1 MFKPMG
7 WLCAIHLSSVVSAHA
22 ADVQSETLSE
32 LYSLQN
38 AAESADESQ
47 IDQVAPAVTRPSS
60 SVSGLPVPI
69 TVITRKEIE
78 ASHAQDI
85 CNPLNLLHAVPW
97 REGLFAST
105 ANDISEIALCGVS
118 CIKRGRLSGLWI
130 MIIAVAML
138 VFTTA
143 AVVTADARWVQ
154 DQTGRKLWIPDKPL
168 RVVSLA
174 PSITEII
181 FALGEGARIQGVTQ
195 HCDFPP
201 EALSLPRVGS
211 YIHPDLEK
219 IVALKPDLCIATRDG
234 NPLDIVQRLQAL
246 HIPVYAVNPVNLTT
260 VMDALLE
267 IGALLNAKA
276 TAERMVNDMRARIAA
291 VTSRVAG
298 VPERPGVFLQIGV
311 SPIVSV
317 GSDTFIDELITLA
330 GGRNLAAGPAAY
342 PRFSREQVLT
352 LNPDVLII
360 TSMTRGQ
367 DFNAVASAWRQWK
380 EISAVRSQRVF
391 VVDSNVFD
399 RPGPRLVEGLEILAH
414 DIHPDLF

>member
-7 WLCAIHLSSVVSAHA
+7 WLCAILVSAVVSAHA
-22 ADVQSETLSE
+22 
-32 LYSLQN
+32 
-38 AAESADESQ
+38 
-47 IDQVAPAVTRPSS
+47 
-60 SVSGLPVPI
+60 
-69 TVITRKEIE
+69 
-78 ASHAQDI
+78 
-85 CNPLNLLHAVPW
+85 
-97 REGLFAST
+97 
-105 ANDISEIALCGVS
+105 
-118 CIKRGRLSGLWI
+118 
-130 MIIAVAML
+130 
-138 VFTTA
+138 
-143 AVVTADARWVQ
+143 Q
-154 DQTGRKLWIPDKPL
+154 DQTGRKLWIPDNPL

-201 EALSLPRVGS
+201 EALLLPRVGS

-234 NPLDIVQRLQAL
+234 NPLDIVQRLQSL
-246 HIPVYAVNPVNLTT
+246 HIPVYAVNPTNLTT

-267 IGALLNAKA
+267 IGGLLHAKSK
-276 TAERMVNDMRARIAA
+276 AERMVNDMHARIAA

-298 VPERPGVFLQIGV
+298 VRERPGVFLQIGV

-330 GGRNLAAGPAAY
+330 GGRNLATGPAAY

-391 VVDSNVFD
+391 IVDSNVFD

-414 DIHPDLF
+414 DIHPELF

>member
-1 MFKPMG
+1 MFKPKG
-7 WLCAIHLSSVVSAHA
+7 WLCAVHLSAVVSAHA
-22 ADVQSETLSE
+22 PDVQSETLSAAD
-32 LYSLQN
+32 SLQN
-38 AAESADESQ
+38 TGQ
-47 IDQVAPAVTRPSS
+47 SS
-60 SVSGLPVPI
+60 DKS
-69 TVITRKEIE
+69 RM
-78 ASHAQDI
+78 
-85 CNPLNLLHAVPW
+85 
-97 REGLFAST
+97 
-105 ANDISEIALCGVS
+105 ALCGVS
-118 CIKRGRLSGLWI
+118 CVKRGRLAGFWI
-130 MIIAVAML
+130 MVIAVAML
-138 VFTTA
+138 VLTA
-143 AVVTADARWVQ
+143 RVAVTAEAGWVQ
-154 DQTGRKLWIPDKPL
+154 DQTGRKLWVPDNPL

-195 HCDFPP
+195 HCDFPS

-234 NPLDIVQRLQAL
+234 NPLDIVQRLRSL
-246 HIPVYAVNPVNLTT
+246 HIPVYAVNPTNLTT
-260 VMDALLE
+260 VMDTLLE
-267 IGALLNAKA
+267 IGGLLNAKPN
-276 TAERMVNDMRARIAA
+276 AERMVNDMRARIAA

-298 VPERPGVFLQIGV
+298 GRERPGVFLQIGV

-330 GGRNLAAGPAAY
+330 GGRNLAVGPAAY

-367 DFNAVASAWRQWK
+367 DFNAVTSAWRQWK

-391 VVDSNVFD
+391 VMDSNVFD

-414 DIHPDLF
+414 DIHPELF